1 MNLFF
6 LFYIAVVTYITI
18 PICKIIWND
27 LHDNDFIFLLC
38 SNYILAFL
46 LSIVFN
52 YQTNL
57 IYSIII
63 SLTLM
68 IFSFL
73 LIRKIKAIYGR
84 YQILSIPYFCF
95 TVFTFSNILVLI

>member
-6 LFYIAVVTYITI
+6 IIYIAVILYITI

-27 LHDNDFIFLLC
+27 LLDNDLTFLMC
-38 SNYILAFL
+38 TNYALLFL
-46 LSIVFN
+46 LSIIFN

-57 IYSIII
+57 IFSILT

-68 IFSFL
+68 VSAFL
-73 LIRKIKAIYGR
+73 LIRKIKNIYGH
-84 YQILSIPYFCF
+84 YQLLSIPYFCF
-95 TVFTFSNILVLI
+95 CVYVFSNILVLI

>member
-6 LFYIAVVTYITI
+6 AFYIAVILYITI

-27 LHDNDFIFLLC
+27 LLDRDLTFLLL
-38 SNYILAFL
+38 SNYILIFL
-46 LSIVFN
+46 LSIIFN

-57 IYSIII
+57 IYSILL

-68 IFSFL
+68 ISAFC
-73 LIRKIKAIYGR
+73 LIRKIKDIYGH
-84 YQILSIPYFCF
+84 YQLLSIPYFIF
-95 TVFTFSNILVLI
+95 SVFVFSNILVLI